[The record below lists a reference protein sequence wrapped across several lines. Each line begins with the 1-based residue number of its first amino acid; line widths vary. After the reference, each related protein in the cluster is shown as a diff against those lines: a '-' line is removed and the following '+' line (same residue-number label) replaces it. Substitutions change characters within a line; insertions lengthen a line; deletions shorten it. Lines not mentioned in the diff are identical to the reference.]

1 MKRFSLL
8 FQRPLLAIGSLILA
22 VLYSIMMPMLAI
34 LMQWITNSLVE
45 NQGIDFFQ
53 IFICLG
59 FAIGIFILS
68 TLYVLTKDRLI
79 NFIIKNEKQR
89 IFNQLF
95 SKNISDFREDNTS
108 TYTTILNQDIYIIE
122 RDYFETLYSIIGAV
136 STVIVSL
143 VIMWSIY
150 FKIVFI
156 MLGLVIIGLAIPNLL
171 GSKMGKYK
179 KEYLGSFGQFNGVI
193 KDYFNAFEVIK
204 SYRVLKNII
213 SSFNFYNND
222 LENKRLRS
230 KLFEDFVLLL
240 STFTAFILGLT
251 MFLIC
256 AYYVSINEIRVGDM
270 IAVVQLSNSIMSP
283 IMMILL
289 SLGQVVS
296 AKKIWNHI
304 DQIKL
309 RKDNATDI
317 DTIEKPI
324 NNQINFSKSIDFKQ
338 ISFAYPG
345 KERNILNDI
354 NLSFKKGKKYAIVG
368 TSGSGKTTLL
378 KLILRYYDSYL
389 GSIIFDEYDYHQ
401 INDEVVYDNITYM
414 QQHSVM
420 FNDTLEY
427 NLTLGNT
434 VSEELLSQSI
444 DKANLKGIIERL
456 DKGIKTIVQENG
468 NNFSGGEK
476 KRIEICRALLK
487 QSNIIIVDE
496 FSFGLDNLTA
506 KTLEQE
512 LVSLDA
518 TVINVTHFLEK
529 DILKLYDEI
538 IVIEDGTI
546 KEVGYFDDLYK
557 KGFLFYRLIEKGGL
571 INEQHAS

>member
-1 MKRFSLL
+1 M
-8 FQRPLLAIGSLILA
+8 
-22 VLYSIMMPMLAI
+22 
-34 LMQWITNSLVE
+34 
-45 NQGIDFFQ
+45 
-53 IFICLG
+53 
-59 FAIGIFILS
+59 
-68 TLYVLTKDRLI
+68 
-79 NFIIKNEKQR
+79 
-89 IFNQLF
+89 
-95 SKNISDFREDNTS
+95 
-108 TYTTILNQDIYIIE
+108 
-122 RDYFETLYSIIGAV
+122 
-136 STVIVSL
+136 
-143 VIMWSIY
+143 
-150 FKIVFI
+150 
-156 MLGLVIIGLAIPNLL
+156 
-171 GSKMGKYK
+171 
-179 KEYLGSFGQFNGVI
+179 
-193 KDYFNAFEVIK
+193 
-204 SYRVLKNII
+204 
-213 SSFNFYNND
+213 
-222 LENKRLRS
+222 
-230 KLFEDFVLLL
+230 
-240 STFTAFILGLT
+240 
-251 MFLIC
+251 
-256 AYYVSINEIRVGDM
+256 
-270 IAVVQLSNSIMSP
+270 
-283 IMMILL
+283 
-289 SLGQVVS
+289 
-296 AKKIWNHI
+296 
-304 DQIKL
+304 
-309 RKDNATDI
+309 
-317 DTIEKPI
+317 
-324 NNQINFSKSIDFKQ
+324 
-338 ISFAYPG
+338 
-345 KERNILNDI
+345 
-354 NLSFKKGKKYAIVG
+354 
-368 TSGSGKTTLL
+368 

-389 GSIIFDEYDYHQ
+389 GSITFDEYDYHQ

>member
-1 MKRFSLL
+1 M
-8 FQRPLLAIGSLILA
+8 
-22 VLYSIMMPMLAI
+22 
-34 LMQWITNSLVE
+34 
-45 NQGIDFFQ
+45 
-53 IFICLG
+53 
-59 FAIGIFILS
+59 
-68 TLYVLTKDRLI
+68 
-79 NFIIKNEKQR
+79 
-89 IFNQLF
+89 
-95 SKNISDFREDNTS
+95 
-108 TYTTILNQDIYIIE
+108 
-122 RDYFETLYSIIGAV
+122 
-136 STVIVSL
+136 
-143 VIMWSIY
+143 
-150 FKIVFI
+150 
-156 MLGLVIIGLAIPNLL
+156 
-171 GSKMGKYK
+171 
-179 KEYLGSFGQFNGVI
+179 
-193 KDYFNAFEVIK
+193 
-204 SYRVLKNII
+204 
-213 SSFNFYNND
+213 
-222 LENKRLRS
+222 
-230 KLFEDFVLLL
+230 
-240 STFTAFILGLT
+240 
-251 MFLIC
+251 
-256 AYYVSINEIRVGDM
+256 
-270 IAVVQLSNSIMSP
+270 
-283 IMMILL
+283 
-289 SLGQVVS
+289 
-296 AKKIWNHI
+296 
-304 DQIKL
+304 
-309 RKDNATDI
+309 
-317 DTIEKPI
+317 
-324 NNQINFSKSIDFKQ
+324 
-338 ISFAYPG
+338 
-345 KERNILNDI
+345 
-354 NLSFKKGKKYAIVG
+354 
-368 TSGSGKTTLL
+368 L

-389 GSIIFDEYDYHQ
+389 GSITFDEYDYHQ

>member
-1 MKRFSLL
+1 M
-8 FQRPLLAIGSLILA
+8 
-22 VLYSIMMPMLAI
+22 
-34 LMQWITNSLVE
+34 
-45 NQGIDFFQ
+45 
-53 IFICLG
+53 
-59 FAIGIFILS
+59 
-68 TLYVLTKDRLI
+68 
-79 NFIIKNEKQR
+79 
-89 IFNQLF
+89 
-95 SKNISDFREDNTS
+95 
-108 TYTTILNQDIYIIE
+108 
-122 RDYFETLYSIIGAV
+122 
-136 STVIVSL
+136 
-143 VIMWSIY
+143 
-150 FKIVFI
+150 
-156 MLGLVIIGLAIPNLL
+156 
-171 GSKMGKYK
+171 
-179 KEYLGSFGQFNGVI
+179 
-193 KDYFNAFEVIK
+193 
-204 SYRVLKNII
+204 
-213 SSFNFYNND
+213 
-222 LENKRLRS
+222 
-230 KLFEDFVLLL
+230 
-240 STFTAFILGLT
+240 
-251 MFLIC
+251 
-256 AYYVSINEIRVGDM
+256 
-270 IAVVQLSNSIMSP
+270 
-283 IMMILL
+283 
-289 SLGQVVS
+289 
-296 AKKIWNHI
+296 
-304 DQIKL
+304 
-309 RKDNATDI
+309 
-317 DTIEKPI
+317 
-324 NNQINFSKSIDFKQ
+324 
-338 ISFAYPG
+338 
-345 KERNILNDI
+345 
-354 NLSFKKGKKYAIVG
+354 
-368 TSGSGKTTLL
+368 L

-389 GSIIFDEYDYHQ
+389 GTITFDEYDYHQ